1 VSDIAAKLA
10 DALSM
15 FWQSLDERE
24 RRLLVL
30 GTLWLG
36 AMVVAAPLERNRR
49 EREQSELA
57 ERIEQRLAARLGG
70 RHA

>member
-1 VSDIAAKLA
+1 MEIAAKFA

-24 RRLLVL
+24 RRLLLV

-36 AMVVAAPLERNRR
+36 AMIVAAPIERGRR
-49 EREQSELA
+49 EREQAELA
-57 ERIEQRLAARLGG
+57 ERIEARLHERLRLRG
-70 RHA
+70 

>member
-1 VSDIAAKLA
+1 MNEIATKLA

-30 GTLWLG
+30 GTLWIG
-36 AMVVAAPLERNRR
+36 AMIVAAPLERNRR

-57 ERIEQRLAARLGG
+57 ARIEERLAERLARHG
-70 RHA
+70 

>member
-1 VSDIAAKLA
+1 MSEIATKLA

-36 AMVVAAPLERNRR
+36 AMLVAAPIERGRR
-49 EREQSELA
+49 EREQA
-57 ERIEQRLAARLGG
+57 ELAARIEARVIEGLARRG
-70 RHA
+70 

>member
-1 VSDIAAKLA
+1 MNEIATKLA

-15 FWQSLDERE
+15 FWQSLDDRE

-30 GTLWLG
+30 GTLWVT
-36 AMVVAAPLERNRR
+36 AMIVAAPIERNRR

-57 ERIEQRLAARLGG
+57 ERIEARLAERLTRG
-70 RHA
+70 